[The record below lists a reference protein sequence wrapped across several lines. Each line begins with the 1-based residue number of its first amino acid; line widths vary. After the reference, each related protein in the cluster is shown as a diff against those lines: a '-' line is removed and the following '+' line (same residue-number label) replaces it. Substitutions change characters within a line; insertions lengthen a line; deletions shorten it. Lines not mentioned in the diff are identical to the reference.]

1 MELRIQDLHLRV
13 HYRGN
18 IRCQQKTLHLSFFFF
33 LSYIFGYLLHLCKS
47 SSIGFIIFSAS
58 ATLDKNIN
66 ACKKL
71 LFIQQILIEYL
82 LCVRHCYRP
91 TMINTYKVP
100 VAINTYLMSD
110 HINIIRQIKHF

>member
-1 MELRIQDLHLRV
+1 MPTKNPAFI
-13 HYRGN
+13 Y
-18 IRCQQKTLHLSFFFF
+18 FFFVT
-33 LSYIFGYLLHLCKS
+33 YLWVSASPLQKL
-47 SSIGFIIFSAS
+47 IIIFSAS

-71 LFIQQILIEYL
+71 LFIQQIFIEYL

-100 VAINTYLMSD
+100 VVINTYLMSD